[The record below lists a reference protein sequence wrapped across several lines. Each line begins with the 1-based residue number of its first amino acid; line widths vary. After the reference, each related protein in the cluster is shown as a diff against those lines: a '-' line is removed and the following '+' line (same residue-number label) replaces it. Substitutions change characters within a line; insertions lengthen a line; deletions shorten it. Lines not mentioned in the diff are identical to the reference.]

1 MKKFTCLSLLLVL
14 SLLLGSCGLYAAIK
28 EQPEETLL
36 TEVDPPAMQIGN
48 PWQDYESL
56 AEAMETAGYPYELP
70 EVIAECKAEV
80 FRVMNGELLEVRY
93 ILGDATLTL
102 RWSAEE
108 DADISGVY
116 ADFTET
122 TIADYADGSTSHF
135 RAEDGAELIL
145 FHFTGRGSWSL
156 YAPAGFPEGVAAV
169 FTEVILERI

>member
-1 MKKFTCLSLLLVL
+1 MKKFACLSLLLVL
-14 SLLLGSCGLYAAIK
+14 TALLGSCGLYAAK
-28 EQPEETLL
+28 PAETL
-36 TEVDPPAMQIGN
+36 EVQAVTVAPPTTQIAN

-56 AEAMETAGYPYELP
+56 AEAMEAAGYPYELP

-93 ILGDATLTL
+93 TLGDATLTL

-156 YAPAGFPEGVAAV
+156 YAPAGFPEGIAAV